1 MGIKL
6 LAMFRK
12 ILLAVTL
19 AATPAFAQSLT
30 PVGQIELPN
39 VVGRIDHFAY
49 DSRRNRLWVAGLENH
64 SVEILDLNKKRR
76 VAEIPDLT
84 EPQGLTYAPGEDF
97 MFVASRGDGTLRSF
111 DAQTFRPGPWVDLGR
126 NSDNVRYDAA
136 TQTLYVGSNGEPGAG
151 TLSAIDLKAML
162 PGNKGG
168 VAASPRSPADLN
180 LSAPRQADW
189 RARVELDSHPES
201 FQIDGDTVYIN
212 IPDEHV
218 VGVIKSSGETME
230 MTAKFPV
237 SVAQKNFAMALDAP
251 NNRLFVVSR
260 KPALLLVYD
269 TQSGAL
275 LSQTPCV
282 GDCDDVF
289 YDATT
294 RKLILIGG
302 EEGALDVFDAA
313 PAQQPRR
320 VQRLVVGAHA
330 RTGYYIASQK
340 LFAVAVP
347 KTGKQ
352 SARVLLFRVN

>member
-1 MGIKL
+1 MFRQTL
-6 LAMFRK
+6 LALV
-12 ILLAVTL
+12 LLAAPTY
-19 AATPAFAQSLT
+19 AQSLA
-30 PVGQIELPN
+30 PVGQIELPG

-64 SVEILDLNKKRR
+64 SVEILDLNKRRR
-76 VAEIPDLT
+76 VAEITGLT
-84 EPQGLTYAPGEDF
+84 EPQGLAYAPREDF
-97 MFVASRGDGTLRSF
+97 VFVASRGDGTLRSF
-111 DAQTFRPGPWVDLGR
+111 DAQTLKPGPWVDLGR

-136 TQTLYVGSNGEPGAG
+136 SQTIYVGSNGEPGAG

-162 PGNKGG
+162 PTAKGG
-168 VAASPRSPADLN
+168 VAAPPRSPADLN

-189 RARVELDSHPES
+189 RARLEFDSHPES
-201 FQIDGDTVYIN
+201 FQINGDTVYIN

-218 VGVIKSSGETME
+218 VGVVKSSGDKME
-230 MTAKFPV
+230 MLNKFPV
-237 SVAQKNFAMALDAP
+237 TVAQKNFAMVLDAP
-251 NNRLFVVSR
+251 NNRLFVIAR

-269 TQSGAL
+269 TQSGKL

-282 GDCDDVF
+282 GDCDDAY

-294 RKLILIGG
+294 RKLVMIGG
-302 EEGALDVFDAA
+302 EEGAIDVFDAT
-313 PAQQPRR
+313 PTQQPRR
-320 VQRLVVGAHA
+320 VQRLIVGAHA
-330 RTGYYIASQK
+330 RTGYYIPAQK